1 MKRAFIL
8 LTIFGLYGCSPK
20 PEPAALEKAESKG
33 IELYQKGKGL
43 LLPEKMK
50 SMFGLELAE
59 VAEKPMGRYLT
70 GTAQV
75 YRRAEADRAALA
87 TVLISADEAKELSEG
102 QAVRLMG
109 KKGEAAELTGKLVKL
124 DTRAES
130 YLGQTEALI
139 EIADKAHALVEGDVL
154 TATLTIREPKPVV
167 AAPQSAILGCAEGSF
182 VYVVNGEHLT
192 RTAVKTGT
200 RSDGWVEIIDGLY
213 SGDVVAIKA
222 LERLWFI
229 ELSAL
234 KGGTP
239 CCPVPKK
246 EGAK

>member
-1 MKRAFIL
+1 MKHTFIL
-8 LTIFGLYGCSPK
+8 IVLLGLYGCSAK
-20 PEPAALEKAESKG
+20 PEPEVLEKTESHG
-33 IELYQKGKGL
+33 VELYEKGKGL
-43 LLPEKMK
+43 LLPEKMR

-75 YRRAEADRAALA
+75 YRRAEVDRAALA
-87 TVLISADEAKELSEG
+87 TLLVSAEEARELREG
-102 QAVRLMG
+102 QDVRL
-109 KKGEAAELTGKLVKL
+109 KTQRGEDPSLSGKLVKL

-139 EIADKAHALVEGDVL
+139 EIAGKAHALVEGDVL
-154 TATLTIREPKPVV
+154 TATFTTREAKPVI
-167 AAPQSAILGCAEGSF
+167 AAPQSALLGCADGSF

-200 RSDGWVEIIDGLY
+200 QSDGWVEIIDGLY

-222 LERLWFI
+222 LESLWFI

>member
-1 MKRAFIL
+1 
-8 LTIFGLYGCSPK
+8 
-20 PEPAALEKAESKG
+20 
-33 IELYQKGKGL
+33 
-43 LLPEKMK
+43 MK

-59 VAEKPMGRYLT
+59 VVEKPMGRYLT
-70 GTAQV
+70 RTAQV
-75 YRRAEADRAALA
+75 YRHSEANSAALA
-87 TVLISADEAKELSEG
+87 TLLVSAEEAKELTPG
-102 QAVRLMG
+102 QKVRLIG
-109 KKGEAAELTGKLVKL
+109 NKGEAANFTGTLVKL
-124 DTRAES
+124 DTKAES

-139 EIADKAHALVEGDVL
+139 EIVGNDHALAEGDIL
-154 TATLTIREPKPVV
+154 TATLATREPKPVV
-167 AAPQSAILGCAEGSF
+167 AAPQSAILGCAGGSF

-200 RSDGWVEIIDGLY
+200 QSDGWVEIVDGLY
-213 SGDVVAIKA
+213 TGDVVATKA
-222 LERLWFI
+222 LESLWFI